1 MITASSEYKN
11 ILKTGFTLLEIMIS
25 ITIIGLLFT
34 AGLARY
40 MDFNKTQTL
49 KSSVLDLKN
58 NLRDIQ
64 AKANSG
70 VKPTGCTGTFIGYVV
85 HYISTT
91 QYNVYADCIT
101 TNGAIKTYTL
111 IAGTKFNAS
120 FADITFLALN
130 KGVSPAPTTITIK
143 HTVNNKT
150 VNLNITA
157 SGEIYD

>member
-70 VKPTGCTGTFIGYVV
+70 VKPTGCTGYRL
-85 HYISTT
+85 H
-91 QYNVYADCIT
+91 
-101 TNGAIKTYTL
+101 
-111 IAGTKFNAS
+111 
-120 FADITFLALN
+120 
-130 KGVSPAPTTITIK
+130 
-143 HTVNNKT
+143 
-150 VNLNITA
+150 NIMFMQ
-157 SGEIYD
+157 IVLLLMVQLKPIL